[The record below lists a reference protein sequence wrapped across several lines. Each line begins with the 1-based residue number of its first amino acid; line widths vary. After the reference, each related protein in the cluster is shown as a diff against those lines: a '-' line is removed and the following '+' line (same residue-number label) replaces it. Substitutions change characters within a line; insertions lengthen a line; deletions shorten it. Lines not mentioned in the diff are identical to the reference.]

1 MSAGLFSAVSVYVSC
16 DQLRGL
22 VAWAHSS
29 LFCGLAFMSHAIMS
43 GIGGC
48 CLHAHSSFSGG
59 WPLPLCPMLFFM
71 WPGVHS
77 RPVTLFLLLDSC
89 VVKQEGGAVG
99 DEHLRDHFSCSSC
112 SGGLGLFF
120 MWPVATTGLWLLFF
134 CLARLNAQAGRRCWR
149 RWAPEGSF

>member
-1 MSAGLFSAVSVYVSC
+1 MSCPCLMLYPHKVHTVFPVTRGQVVCPWCCSLRVTLGVSC
-16 DQLRGL
+16 GQLLQGL
-22 VAWAHSS
+22 VLLPCSF
-29 LFCGLAFMSHAIMS
+29 FCRLAFMSHAIMS

-48 CLHAHSSFSGG
+48 CLHARSSFSGG
-59 WPLPLCPMLFFM
+59 WPLPFCPKLFFM

-77 RPVTLFLLLDSC
+77 RPVSLFLLLDSC

-120 MWPVATTGLWLLFF
+120 MWPVATTGL
-134 CLARLNAQAGRRCWR
+134 
-149 RWAPEGSF
+149 

>member
-1 MSAGLFSAVSVYVSC
+1 MSCPCLMLYPHKVHTVFPLTRRPVVCCCSLRVTLGVSC
-16 DQLRGL
+16 GQLSQGL
-22 VAWAHSS
+22 VLLPCSFS
-29 LFCGLAFMSHAIMS
+29 CGLAFMSHAIMS

-77 RPVTLFLLLDSC
+77 RPVSLFLLLDSC

-99 DEHLRDHFSCSSC
+99 DEHLKDHISCSC
-112 SGGLGLFF
+112 YSGGFGLFF
-120 MWPVATTGLWLLFF
+120 MWPVATTGL
-134 CLARLNAQAGRRCWR
+134 
-149 RWAPEGSF
+149 